1 MGTNGFTVLAEMLFY
16 YYIRTRIG
24 YRLRLKA
31 SKVSQFFSE
40 FIKTPYL
47 LLVSIDFFK
56 TSKYL
61 GRSVKSGPQTICCA
75 GVSRKKR
82 KRLEFKTP

>member
-24 YRLRLKA
+24 YRLKLKA
-31 SKVSQFFSE
+31 SKESQFFSE

-47 LLVSIDFFK
+47 FLVSIDFSR
-56 TSKYL
+56 TAKYL
-61 GRSVKSGPQTICCA
+61 GRSAKSGPQTICCA

-82 KRLEFKTP
+82 ERLEFKTP